1 MHWQTKKL
9 GDVCDVI
16 TGQSPE
22 GNFYNK
28 TGKGLP
34 FYQGK
39 KEFTE
44 KYLGEPTTWT
54 TKITKEANEGDVLIS
69 VRAPVGPVNFATN
82 KICIGRGL
90 SSIRSGKEIDKDFLF
105 NFLQMFES
113 EIVGN
118 AGAVFSSINK
128 TQIENIEIPLPSL
141 AEQKRIVKKLDEVF
155 EKVATAKENAEK
167 NLRNS
172 RELFESYLQSVFA
185 KPGNDWEERKFGE
198 IILEVRTGPF
208 GSALHKSDYI
218 ENGIPVVNPQDIV
231 DGKIVSAGKTSVSK
245 QTRKRLSQY
254 ILEEKDIVLARRGE
268 MGRCA
273 LVTKKEAGW
282 LCGTGSLLIR
292 LKSEADERFVLLVL
306 QSVWIKKELETE
318 AIGTTMSNLNQ
329 GIIKALKISMPLLSE
344 QETIVKKLDALS
356 VETKKLE
363 KIYAQKLADL
373 EELKKSVLKK
383 AFAGEL

>member
-22 GNFYNK
+22 RNFYNK

-54 TKITKEANEGDVLIS
+54 TKITKEAKEGDVLMS
-69 VRAPVGPVNFATN
+69 MRAPVGPVNFATN

-90 SSIRSGKEIDKDFLF
+90 ASIRFCKEIDKDFLF

-185 KPGNDWEERKFGE
+185 KPGNDWEEKRFDEVCVLQRGFDLPTRLRKQGNSS
-198 IILEVRTGPF
+198 IVSSNGITDHINLWKVKAPGVVTGRS
-208 GSALHKSDYI
+208 GTIGNVHYI
-218 ENGIPVVNPQDIV
+218 EEDFWPLNT
-231 DGKIVSAGKTSVSK
+231 A
-245 QTRKRLSQY
+245 LY
-254 ILEEKDIVLARRGE
+254 IKNFH
-268 MGRCA
+268 
-273 LVTKKEAGW
+273 
-282 LCGTGSLLIR
+282 SNY
-292 LKSEADERFVLLVL
+292 ER
-306 QSVWIKKELETE
+306 
-318 AIGTTMSNLNQ
+318 
-329 GIIKALKISMPLLSE
+329 
-344 QETIVKKLDALS
+344 
-356 VETKKLE
+356 
-363 KIYAQKLADL
+363 
-373 EELKKSVLKK
+373 
-383 AFAGEL
+383 

>member
-1 MHWQTKKL
+1 MTWQTKKL
-9 GDVCDVI
+9 EVLCDVFADGDWI
-16 TGQSPE
+16 EKKDQSQEGIRLIQTGNIGSGYFKDRGE
-22 GNFYNK
+22 KARYISEK
-28 TGKGLP
+28 TFHRLNCTEILP
-34 FYQGK
+34 DDC
-39 KEFTE
+39 
-44 KYLGEPTTWT
+44 LVSLLP
-54 TKITKEANEGDVLIS
+54 D
-69 VRAPVGPVNFATN
+69 PVGRACIIPETGEKMITAVDCTIIRFKNETLPRWFVNYS
-82 KICIGRGL
+82 L
-90 SSIRSGKEIDKDFLF
+90 SHEYQ
-105 NFLQMFES
+105 NQ
-113 EIVGN
+113 
-118 AGAVFSSINK
+118 INK
-128 TQIENIEIPLPSL
+128 EVGGSTRQRISRANLGQIEIPLPTL
-141 AEQKRIVKKLDEVF
+141 TEQKRIVKKLDEVF

-292 LKSEADERFVLLVL
+292 LKRKADERFVLLVFH
-306 QSVWIKKELETE
+306 SVC
-318 AIGTTMSNLNQ
+318 
-329 GIIKALKISMPLLSE
+329 
-344 QETIVKKLDALS
+344 
-356 VETKKLE
+356 
-363 KIYAQKLADL
+363 
-373 EELKKSVLKK
+373 
-383 AFAGEL
+383 

>member
-208 GSALHKSDYI
+208 GSALHISDYI

>member
-16 TGQSPE
+16 TGQYPE

-318 AIGTTMSNLNQ
+318 AIGTT
-329 GIIKALKISMPLLSE
+329 
-344 QETIVKKLDALS
+344 
-356 VETKKLE
+356 
-363 KIYAQKLADL
+363 
-373 EELKKSVLKK
+373 
-383 AFAGEL
+383 